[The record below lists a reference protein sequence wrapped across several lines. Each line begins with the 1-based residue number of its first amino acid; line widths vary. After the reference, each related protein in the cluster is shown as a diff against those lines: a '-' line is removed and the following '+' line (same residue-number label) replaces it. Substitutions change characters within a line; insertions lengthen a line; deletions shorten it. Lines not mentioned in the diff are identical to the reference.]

1 MRQVTFLEVGME
13 NYGLYI
19 DPMVLPFNNNTLTLI
34 VGPNG
39 IGKTMALEAL
49 TFTLYGM
56 TSKGQR
62 GDDVV
67 NNVVGKNCHTWSK
80 FKLNDDNYKVDRYHK
95 HTKLGNTVILNK
107 NGVDIKKGSK
117 EVIPEIERLIAP
129 RKLFTNTLMFGQ
141 KVKDFFTDLIDSDKK
156 EIFRMILALDIYQIL
171 YKITDGKIKA
181 VETLMEE
188 LGTKIKVNTE
198 LVVDCRNQLAILE
211 KRKQEFLIDQSKQ
224 IQEIKTKIEDN
235 ERVKTTWE
243 ESLKTLRESNSDVDE
258 AKSKLQ
264 TLNNSLESLSKNR
277 ENISKDLENQKSLKI
292 AEVEKQA
299 SITTSGI
306 IDIFHSA
313 KEEAD
318 AVHTNETQE
327 ILDHI
332 MKIEKEKS
340 KTNSAASGLISSIL
354 MVDKQ
359 KKELEES
366 LNLEDP
372 ICPTCFQF
380 MDEECKENL
389 QDQIG
394 DLGTEIGQYEKRS
407 KDHDI
412 DLEKFEAI
420 TASLNEKL
428 TNVVNRD
435 HRIEIEDLTKIKDNN
450 IKNVDDRLIVAMQ
463 RVQLLVID
471 KEAEI
476 ENQTKSDFEEIQK
489 EVDNLNQVL
498 EETERNARLINQ
510 AEETIKNLENQQKYN
525 DKLLKDAE
533 EMEFDKSQTD
543 TQINRKITLE
553 NEIKEHDTQLQIL
566 SRKLI
571 ILEFWKKAYSP
582 TGIPAILI
590 DEAVPFMNER
600 IAEYLEKLTNGRYI
614 VSFDTLASTKSGEFR
629 DKISVNVVDTLTR
642 ANSRIQ
648 LSGGQTRIID
658 IATILTLRDLQ
669 SNIQDVNFNILIF
682 DEIFDSLDEENIG
695 FVSKVLTQLKIGKS
709 IYLISHRHE
718 DQLETDE
725 TLELRR

>member
-1 MRQVTFLEVGME
+1 MRQVNFLEVGME

-19 DPMVLPFNNNTLTLI
+19 DPMVLPFNNDTLTLM

-67 NNVVGKNCHTWSK
+67 NNVVGKDCHTWVK
-80 FKLNDDNYKVDRYHK
+80 FKLNDDNYRVDRYHK
-95 HTKLGNTVILNK
+95 YTKLGNTVILNK
-107 NGVDIKKGSK
+107 NKVDIKKGSK

-141 KVKDFFTDLIDSDKK
+141 KVKDFFTDLVDSDKK

-171 YKITDGKIKA
+171 YKITDEKIKTA
-181 VETLMEE
+181 KELMEE
-188 LGTKIKVNTE
+188 LGTKIKVNTGLLIDANE
-198 LVVDCRNQLAILE
+198 QLKLLE
-211 KRKQEFLIDQSKQ
+211 KQKQEFLIEQTKQ
-224 IQEIKTKIEDN
+224 IQEIKAKIEDN
-235 ERVKTTWE
+235 ERIKATWE
-243 ESLKTLRESNSDVDE
+243 ETLKPLRESNSDVDE
-258 AKSKLQ
+258 AKTKLQ

-277 ENISKDLENQKSLKI
+277 ENISKDLENQKALKI
-292 AEVEKQA
+292 AEVETQA
-299 SITTSGI
+299 SITTRVF
-306 IDIFHSA
+306 IDSFHSA

-318 AVHTNETQE
+318 AVHTNSAQE
-327 ILDHI
+327 ISDSI
-332 MKIEKEKS
+332 MKIEKDKS
-340 KTNSAASGLISSIL
+340 TIKSEISGLASSIL
-354 MVDKQ
+354 MAKRSKDKF
-359 KKELEES
+359 EES

-394 DLGTEIGQYEKRS
+394 ELATEIKKYEEAIK
-407 KDHDI
+407 KHDI
-412 DLEKFEAI
+412 NLEKLEKNI
-420 TASLNEKL
+420 VSLNTNL
-428 TNVVNRD
+428 TNVVNKD
-435 HRIEIEDLTKIKDNN
+435 HRIEIEHLTKIKDNN
-450 IKNVDDRLIVAMQ
+450 TKNVNDRVAAAMQ
-463 RVQLLVID
+463 KIELLVIE
-471 KEAEI
+471 KEKEI
-476 ENQTKSDFEEIQK
+476 EKQTKSDFAEIQK
-489 EVDNLNQVL
+489 EVQNLEQELQKREQVV
-498 EETERNARLINQ
+498 ESIRK
-510 AEETIKNLENQQKYN
+510 AEDTIKNLENQQKYN

-533 EMEFDKSQTD
+533 KIEFDKSQID
-543 TQINRKITLE
+543 SQINRQITLE
-553 NEIKEHDTQLQIL
+553 NEIKDYDAQLQVL
-566 SRKLI
+566 NRRLI

-582 TGIPAILI
+582 TGIPSILI
-590 DEAVPFMNER
+590 DEAIPFMNER

-614 VSFDTLASTKSGEFR
+614 VSFDTLAATKSGEFR
-629 DKISVNVVDTLTR
+629 DKINVNVIDTLTR

-648 LSGGQTRIID
+648 LSGGQTRIVD